1 MPGNET
7 GNEPTPEELAAIEAM
22 QMRAKEQKAAL
33 ERAHEALTEALAATL
48 NTQEALDAAN
58 TAHTALTT
66 AIAAAADVSAADK
79 AKYENAAS
87 AAMGTIASTQKVF
100 DANEAEDARK
110 QAEADAKALNEMA
123 MKLNAAIVVSRPL
136 SAAPRALNQWW
147 ITSHMA
153 REAVWKSS
161 PAPFTS
167 TTRTKLKPPARS

>member
-1 MPGNET
+1 MAENDNMT
-7 GNEPTPEELAAIEAM
+7 GNEPTPEEMAAMEAM

-33 ERAHEALTEALAATL
+33 EEAHEALTEALAATL

-100 DANEAEDARK
+100 DANEAEAARK

-136 SAAPRALNQWW
+136 SAATAGAEPMVDNQSYGTGSGVE
-147 ITSHMA
+147 IF
-153 REAVWKSS
+153 SS
-161 PAPFTS
+161 AFHH
-167 TTRTKLKPPARS
+167 RRRGRS